1 MNNDKF
7 FRSKPGYNMFQRV
20 LVIISIVLLAISL
33 ILEYFAFKN
42 ITDIRFYVTILC
54 FILIFLNLITRT
66 ESVYNR
72 SDAFV
77 GIFINTATLFAGIYF
92 FYKVNSLVLGLMVIA
107 SILNYIAFVP
117 HTKKIKS

>member
-54 FILIFLNLITRT
+54 FILIFLYLITRT

-77 GIFINTATLFAGIYF
+77 GIFATLFAGIYF